1 MACDTQ
7 TLLAIA
13 NCFNCVPPGQWQLL
27 RIALLCRISQ
37 GVTLACDPQTLLSEA
52 AAFNIPGGQ
61 MQLLELA
68 LLCRI
73 QTAGVGTSGA
83 VSQQVLAT
91 GNSVPPPDPTKPA
104 LSYNV
109 ATQVLFE
116 WNVATQLWM

>member
-1 MACDTQ
+1 VALGYNFLDTRMLMIAILQAAC
-7 TLLAIA
+7 A
-13 NCFNCVPPGQWQLL
+13 G
-27 RIALLCRISQ
+27 
-37 GVTLACDPQTLLSEA
+37 GGA
-52 AAFNIPGGQ
+52 A
-61 MQLLELA
+61 
-68 LLCRI
+68 
-73 QTAGVGTSGA
+73 GA